1 MIQDEKAQCSIYAT
15 ISLLENS
22 KKKKQIKKH
31 LDKLSGYCLS
41 YAGSSNSQNICNY
54 YVTKR

>member
-22 KKKKQIKKH
+22 KKKKTNQET
-31 LDKLSGYCLS
+31 S
-41 YAGSSNSQNICNY
+41 
-54 YVTKR
+54 R

>member
-22 KKKKQIKKH
+22 KKKKKNQET
-31 LDKLSGYCLS
+31 S
-41 YAGSSNSQNICNY
+41 
-54 YVTKR
+54 R